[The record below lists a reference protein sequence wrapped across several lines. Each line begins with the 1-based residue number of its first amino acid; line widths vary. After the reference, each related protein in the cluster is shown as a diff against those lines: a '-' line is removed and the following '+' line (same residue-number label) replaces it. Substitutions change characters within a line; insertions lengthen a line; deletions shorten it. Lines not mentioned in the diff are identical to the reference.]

1 MTTAKPLNNDLKV
14 EYNKYGL
21 LHLNLLFKG
30 TVSVIVSDTPG
41 NDDNAKVTTVPF
53 KLLSD

>member
-41 NDDNAKVTTVPF
+41 NDGNAKVTTF
-53 KLLSD
+53 I